1 MSFSRILAIFIK
13 ELVQMRRD
21 RLTFAIMIMVPIMQL
36 ILFGYAIDTDPRHLP
51 AAVELRDD
59 GPLTRSL
66 LAAMKQ
72 SSYLDIVARVSND
85 KEGERLLRS
94 GEVSFLIVVPENFE
108 RDFVRGDRPEILIA
122 ADASDPVAS
131 GGAVSAMREIAARG
145 LAADLER
152 LPAKLRGA
160 AAPYDIIVHRQYNPT
175 GETAYNIVPGLLG
188 VILTM
193 TLIMITSI
201 ALTRETE
208 RGTI

>member
-1 MSFSRILAIFIK
+1 MSFFRILAIFIK

-72 SSYLDIVARVSND
+72 SSYLDIVARVATD
-85 KEGERLLRS
+85 KEGEQLLRS
-94 GEVSFLIVVPENFE
+94 GKVSFLIVVPENFE

-122 ADASDPVAS
+122 ADASDPVAA

-152 LPAKLRGA
+152 LPA
-160 AAPYDIIVHRQYNPT
+160 
-175 GETAYNIVPGLLG
+175 
-188 VILTM
+188 
-193 TLIMITSI
+193 
-201 ALTRETE
+201 
-208 RGTI
+208 